1 MSEAPTGLRPREAAP
16 AVAGPAAVHR
26 PRPPRRGARAA
37 DWAGIGALVFVM
49 LLPFLWMLGT
59 SLMDELSVFRFPPPL
74 VPVPPRPRNYLEA
87 WNALP
92 FARFYVNSLVFA
104 AAVVLGQV
112 STSALAAY
120 AFARLD
126 FPGRDRLF
134 VLVLSVLMIPAIVLL
149 IPRFL
154 LISAFGWVDTFPG
167 LISTELVSVWGI
179 FLLRQFFLSIPREL
193 EDAARLDGAGSWTI
207 FTRII
212 LPLSRPALI
221 TLALFAFVDAWKNFL
236 WPLIATRSMEMRTVE
251 VGIASFHS
259 YFYANWPYQMASA
272 VTAIVPILI
281 VFFAAQR
288 YFVRGIQLT
297 GLK

>member
-1 MSEAPTGLRPREAAP
+1 MPGGREAAARDAGRFRP
-16 AVAGPAAVHR
+16 VSRGRGVQVAYWAA
-26 PRPPRRGARAA
+26 
-37 DWAGIGALVFVM
+37 IGLLALVM
-49 LLPFLWMLGT
+49 LLPFLWMVGT
-59 SLMDELSVFRFPPPL
+59 SLMDELAVFRFPPPL
-74 VPVPPRPRNYLEA
+74 VPSPPRPRNYAEA

-92 FARFYVNSLVFA
+92 FGRFYLNSLVFA
-104 AAVVLGQV
+104 VAVVLGQV
-112 STSALAAY
+112 ATSALAAY
-120 AFARLD
+120 AFARLK

-134 VLVLSVLMIPAIVLL
+134 VVCLSVLMIPGIVLL

-154 LISAFGWVDTFPG
+154 IINALGWVDTFPG

-193 EDAARLDGAGSWTI
+193 EDAARLDGAGEWTI
-207 FTRII
+207 FTRIV
-212 LPLSRPALI
+212 LPLSKPALV

-236 WPLIATRSMEMRTVE
+236 WPLIATRSMDMRTVE

-259 YFYANWPYQMASA
+259 YYYTNWPYQMASA
-272 VTAIVPILI
+272 VTAIVPILV
-281 VFFAAQR
+281 VFFVAQR

>member
-1 MSEAPTGLRPREAAP
+1 VNARTVERPVRFLY
-16 AVAGPAAVHR
+16 
-26 PRPPRRGARAA
+26 
-37 DWAGIGALVFVM
+37 WAGIVLLAAVM

-74 VPVPPRPRNYLEA
+74 IPSPPRPRNYSEA
-87 WNALP
+87 WAALP
-92 FARFYVNSLVFA
+92 FGRFYLNSLVFA
-104 AAVVLGQV
+104 AAVVVGQV
-112 STSALAAY
+112 ATSAAAAY
-120 AFARLD
+120 AFARLN
-126 FPGRDRLF
+126 FPGRDRLL
-134 VLVLSVLMIPAIVLL
+134 VLCLSVLMIPGIVLL

-154 LISAFGWVDTFPG
+154 IINALGWVDTYPG

-193 EDAARLDGAGSWTI
+193 EDAARLDGAGEWTI
-207 FTRII
+207 FTRIV
-212 LPLSRPALI
+212 LPLSKPALA

-236 WPLIATRSMEMRTVE
+236 WPLIATRSMDMRTVE

-259 YFYANWPYQMASA
+259 FYYANWPYQMASA
-272 VTAIVPILI
+272 VTAIVPILAI
-281 VFFAAQR
+281 FFLAQR